1 MRKSLERTQ
10 RKDPYYLAGCDR
22 KSTGAEHR
30 PGVMPEEDKI
40 VFMILRETGFT
51 FQRLITLSVDNFCLI
66 QFYWDNWL
74 YISRSVSRSKP
85 VCVLSQHPHE
95 DVPVC
100 GKGVP
105 RNDCSAILSKGCIT
119 ALLSE
124 SSTEVDTYPSQQLVS
139 MGENKEFPW
148 RRYRLTTG

>member
-1 MRKSLERTQ
+1 
-10 RKDPYYLAGCDR
+10 
-22 KSTGAEHR
+22 
-30 PGVMPEEDKI
+30 
-40 VFMILRETGFT
+40 MIK
-51 FQRLITLSVDNFCLI
+51 
-66 QFYWDNWL
+66 FYWDNWL

-85 VCVLSQHPHE
+85 VCVLSQDPHE

-124 SSTEVDTYPSQQLVS
+124 SSTEVDTYPNKQLVS
-139 MGENKEFPW
+139 MGENKGFS
-148 RRYRLTTG
+148 